1 MEYIKTF
8 LVGNNK
14 TNFLSIELFVESDY
28 MDYIV
33 GIDIHNGVSQIF
45 DEIDKLTDISDS
57 EKYRLIRIW
66 MESIRAINGVVRNY
80 ISKERFNSQEEAWS
94 AIKNCYIPYFY
105 DIFEDAIKKMSCFEL
120 MAFSS

>member
-45 DEIDKLTDISDS
+45 DEIDKLTNISDS

-66 MESIRAINGVVRNY
+66 MESIRAINGVIRNC
-80 ISKERFNSQEEAWS
+80 ISKERFNSEEEAWTE
-94 AIKNCYIPYFY
+94 IENCYIPYFH
-105 DIFEDAIKKMSCFEL
+105 DIFEDARKKMSCFEL
-120 MAFSS
+120 MALSA